1 MTTDPLPSAAI
12 TAYLGWPTALT
23 PAADR
28 YAAVEVPLADENA
41 VADLAK
47 TTSVDADSL
56 IARVYDAIA
65 ASDDLTISDLST
77 HSDGGATAYKSRL
90 AASRPAL
97 SSAAIDALAS
107 RWFFRLRWLGIESG
121 QNAPRYFVR
130 YGGEGASPIPIA
142 LYRRRTS
149 DGVIVDEVLKDV
161 GEWRADARRQIHN
174 SFAFSLESD
183 LDEVT
188 AAEAAEFEEMVRARE
203 YVPFTS
209 TAAPR

>member
-1 MTTDPLPSAAI
+1 MSTNDDSLLSAAV
-12 TAYLGWPTALT
+12 TAFLGWPTSK
-23 PAADR
+23 
-28 YAAVEVPLADENA
+28 VPLSDENA
-41 VADLAK
+41 VAALAK
-47 TTSVDADSL
+47 IHSVDETPL
-56 IARVYDAIA
+56 LARVSDAITV
-65 ASDDLTISDLST
+65 SDDLTISDLST

-90 AASRPAL
+90 TASRPTL
-97 SSAAIDALAS
+97 SSAAVDALAS

-121 QNAPRYFVR
+121 QDAPRYFVR
-130 YGGEGASPIPIA
+130 YGGEGATPIPIA

-161 GEWRADARRQIHN
+161 GEWRPDARRQIHN
-174 SFAFSLESD
+174 SLAFSLESD
-183 LDEVT
+183 LEEVT